1 KDMREVNSKI
11 SGWRSQKFGKSVNRF
26 NFAII
31 LLFMVLMLSAC
42 SLNFIKSRLAPPHPV
57 EGGIIFQFEAPSA
70 HLVTLAGDFPDNL
83 WGGTAGS
90 NHSYDATIDPMYD
103 DGTHGDK
110 VAGDGIWTIIKPLE
124 PGRYQYKFV
133 VDRNTWVT
141 DPNGL
146 ETVDDGYGGKNSVL
160 IVK

>member
-1 KDMREVNSKI
+1 MSIRRQAVSKLFL
-11 SGWRSQKFGKSVNRF
+11 STLSLF
-26 NFAII
+26 
-31 LLFMVLMLSAC
+31 LLVASAC
-42 SLNFIKSRLAPPHPV
+42 SLNFIKSRLAPPHPFK
-57 EGGIIFQFEAPSA
+57 GGILFQFEAPSA

-83 WGGTAGS
+83 WGGTASG
-90 NHSYDATIDPMYD
+90 NHTYDATIDPLFD

-110 VAGDGIWTIIKPLE
+110 VAGDGIWTLIKTLE

-133 VDRNTWVT
+133 IDRNTWVT